1 MDPEPSP
8 TSQAG
13 GKPDDPAEAG
23 RPTVLLVEDHADMRS
38 YVRRHLAP
46 HYDVLEAARGDAGLE
61 LARAELP
68 DAVVSD
74 IMMPGLD
81 GHALCRALKSDLE
94 TDLIPVILLTAKA
107 DRSSR
112 LEGLEGGADDYLT
125 KPFDPAELLVRIR
138 NLLLNRARLK
148 ARFATQA
155 PGAAASPSRLPAWSV
170 TDAFRDRIQ
179 TVLER
184 ESHQGSFD
192 VESLGRH
199 LGVSRVQLFRRVKE
213 TCGLSPSE
221 LIIRFR
227 LERATPLLLQRAGT
241 VGEVAY
247 AVGFGNLSHFIRRF
261 RQQYGQ
267 TPAAYAAGRGTR
279 KPITDAAE

>member
-1 MDPEPSP
+1 MN
-8 TSQAG
+8 AVA
-13 GKPDDPAEAG
+13 AESE
-23 RPTVLLVEDHADMRS
+23 RPQVLLVEDHADMRA

-46 HYDVLEAARGDAGLE
+46 HYDVLEAPRGDVGLE
-61 LARAELP
+61 LARARLP

-81 GHALCRALKSDLE
+81 GYALCRALKSDPE
-94 TDLIPVILLTAKA
+94 TDFIPVILLTAKT

-125 KPFDPAELLVRIR
+125 KPFDPAELLVRLR

-148 ARFATQA
+148 ARFATPA
-155 PGAAASPSRLPAWSV
+155 PGPAASPSGLPARSA

-184 ESHQGSFD
+184 ESHRDSFD
-192 VESLGRH
+192 VETLRQH
-199 LGVSRVQLFRRVKE
+199 LDLSRAQLFRRVKDAL
-213 TCGLSPSE
+213 GLSPSE
-221 LIIRFR
+221 LIVRFR
-227 LERATPLLLQRAGT
+227 LERAAQLLRQRAGS

-247 AVGFGNLSHFIRRF
+247 AVGFRNLSHFIRRF
-261 RQQYGQ
+261 RLQYGQ
-267 TPAAYAAGRGTR
+267 TPAAYAARGDAGQPSTG
-279 KPITDAAE
+279 AAE